1 MIFYVC
7 CARSVWERGIERH
20 EYQEVGSLVLEADGP
35 ASKYSLKQGPYMKV
49 SNMEVGGDR
58 NFV

>member
-1 MIFYVC
+1 M
-7 CARSVWERGIERH
+7 WERGIERH

-35 ASKYSLKQGPYMKV
+35 ASKYSLKQGMEV
-49 SNMEVGGDR
+49 SNMEVGGER